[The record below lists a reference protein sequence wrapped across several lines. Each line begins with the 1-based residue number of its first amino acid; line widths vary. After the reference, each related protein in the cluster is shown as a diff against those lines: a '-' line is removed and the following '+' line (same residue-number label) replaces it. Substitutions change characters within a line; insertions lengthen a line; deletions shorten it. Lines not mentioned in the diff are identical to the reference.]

1 MAGWLFPRPGVV
13 AVAGSRRLPPGAA
26 GLVARAAVALCGSGF
41 GLSVGCCR
49 GADALALSA
58 VAGLWSGRVACLA
71 AFAPCGAGASPFSAV
86 AAVRR
91 AASLGVAVSWLAGGS
106 LSLPLAARLARRT
119 RAVVAQASAG
129 CVLFLASPASRGSR
143 LAAGCAVARGLPVLA
158 FPLAFPGGA
167 LPSLGAGSW
176 RPSGLP
182 GLWAAAWCW
191 VPDQAG
197 LL

>member
-1 MAGWLFPRPGVV
+1 VV
-13 AVAGSRRLPPGAA
+13 AVAGSRRLPPGGA
-26 GLVARAAVALCGSGF
+26 GLVSRAAVALCGSGF

-91 AASLGVAVSWLAGGS
+91 AVSLGVAVSWLAGGP
-106 LSLPLAARLARRT
+106 LSLPLAARLSRRT
-119 RAVVAQASAG
+119 RAVVGKASAG
-129 CVLFLASPASRGSR
+129 CVVFFASPHSAGSR

-158 FPLAFPGGA
+158 FPLGFPGAA
-167 LPSLGAGSW
+167 LPAPGSGSW
-176 RPSGLP
+176 QPSGLP
-182 GLWAAAWCW
+182 GLWAAAWRW
-191 VPDQAG
+191 VPDQSG